1 MGKLKTL
8 DDLDVS
14 AKRVLLR
21 VDLNVPLDGV
31 ILRDTTRIDRIL
43 PTIQE
48 LLDKNAAI
56 ILLSHFG
63 RPKGTVVPQMSLQPV
78 ITALAQKIGRPVK
91 FIKTNWCDGKAHAA
105 AQQMQPGDILVLE
118 NTRFHPGEEANQ
130 PAFAKM
136 LESLGDIYVDDAFST
151 AHRAHASTEGI
162 AHLLPSAA
170 GRAMELELKMLDQ
183 ILGTPQHPLV
193 AVIGGAKISS
203 KLDLIGNLCRKVD
216 VLIIGG
222 AMANTFFAAQGYNVG
237 KSLCEHDLLD
247 TARDIL
253 NTAEKTNTRVILPSD
268 VVVAEEFKPHAQ
280 FRNCPLG
287 EVKDNEMI
295 LDIGSQSLSLLGGV
309 FAEARTVVWNGPF
322 GAFEM
327 PPFDNGTNQA
337 ARMVADL
344 TKSGRLSSVA
354 GGGDTVAALK
364 NAGVVDDFTF
374 VSTAGGAFLEWL
386 EGKELPGVRVLEKN
400 FQGRIFNGRE
410 NNDRTRTGT

>member
-1 MGKLKTL
+1 MGQLKTL
-8 DDLDVS
+8 DDLDVN

-21 VDLNVPLDGV
+21 VDLNVPFDGAK
-31 ILRDTTRIDRIL
+31 LRDATRIERIL
-43 PTIQE
+43 PTVQE

-56 ILLSHFG
+56 IVLSHMG
-63 RPKGTVVPQMSLQPV
+63 RPQGEVVPQMSLQPV
-78 ITALAQKIGRPVK
+78 AAALAEKIGRPVK
-91 FIKTNWCDGKAHAA
+91 FIKTNWSDGKANAA
-105 AQQMQPGDILVLE
+105 ARQMQPGDILVLE

-162 AHLLPSAA
+162 AHLLPAAA
-170 GRAMELELKMLDQ
+170 GRAMELELKALDQ
-183 ILGTPQHPLV
+183 VLGTPQKPLV

-216 VLIIGG
+216 ALIIGG

-253 NTAEKTNTRVILPSD
+253 STAEKTGTRIILPHD
-268 VVVAEEFKPHAQ
+268 VVVAEEFKAHAP

-287 EVKDNEMI
+287 DVQDNEMI
-295 LDIGSQSLSLLGGV
+295 LDIGSQSLDILGGV
-309 FAEARTVVWNGPF
+309 FAGARTVVWNGPF
-322 GAFEM
+322 GAFEI

-344 TKSGRLSSVA
+344 TKSGQICSVA

-364 NAGVVDDFTF
+364 NAGVADDFTF

-386 EGKELPGVRVLEKN
+386 EGKELPGVKVLEKN
-400 FQGRIFNGRE
+400 
-410 NNDRTRTGT
+410 